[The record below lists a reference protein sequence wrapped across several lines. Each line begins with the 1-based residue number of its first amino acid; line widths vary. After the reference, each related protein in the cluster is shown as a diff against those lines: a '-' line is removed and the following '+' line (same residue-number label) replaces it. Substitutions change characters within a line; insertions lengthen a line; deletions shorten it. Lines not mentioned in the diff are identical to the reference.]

1 MNNKKR
7 ESLRDACMY
16 LERASGIVSK
26 VLEEEEDCL
35 DNMPENLQMSEKY
48 EMMESA
54 IDRLEDAIEQIDDA
68 RENIEEVVR

>member
-1 MNNKKR
+1 
-7 ESLRDACMY
+7 MY